1 MLAAAFSRYAA
12 FVRLPD
18 VARLLA
24 MAIVA
29 RMPLGTVTLAL
40 LLHVRA
46 LTGSFAAAGAA
57 VGAYL
62 GTSAA
67 VAPIIGRWIDR
78 RGVRSALIVTGIACP
93 AALFVLWLAGPLG
106 LSKTAIA
113 LVAAFAG
120 AFAPPI
126 TVLTRTMWRHRFSDA
141 DARKTA
147 FALDSVLIEL
157 AFTVGPGLIA
167 LLLAVGSPVV
177 AFGAAWIFTTIAV
190 PLFLASPALRYWR
203 HDPHAERHLLGPLTE
218 FRLLGVFA
226 TTFLLTMSLG
236 LLEISYPGFAA
247 REGNVPLAGVLLAIN
262 SAGSAIG
269 GLLYGGLHI
278 APAVERQLRTL
289 LAIIVAPLALH
300 SIISSAAWLCVA
312 AFIAGLCIAPA
323 LTIVTLLVSSYAP
336 ARYATEA
343 FTWSATCIVSGIG
356 AGNALGGYLLERFE
370 VPLVFGTSA
379 AVAALAAVCA
389 ILLPLPRSAKRAQQ
403 E

>member
-1 MLAAAFSRYAA
+1 MLAAALSRYAA

-78 RGVRSALIVTGIACP
+78 RGVRSALIATGIACP

>member
-1 MLAAAFSRYAA
+1 MLAAALARYAA

>member
-1 MLAAAFSRYAA
+1 LSRYAA

-78 RGVRSALIVTGIACP
+78 RGVRAALIVTGIACP
-93 AALFVLWLAGPLG
+93 AALLVLWLAGPLR
-106 LSKTAIA
+106 LSTTAIT

-126 TVLTRTMWRHRFSDA
+126 TVLTRTMWRYRFSDA

-177 AFGAAWIFTTIAV
+177 AFGAAWVFTTIAV

-269 GLLYGGLHI
+269 GLLYGGLHV

-336 ARYATEA
+336 TRYGTEA

-379 AVAALAAVCA
+379 AVALLAAGCA
-389 ILLPLPRSAKRAQQ
+389 MLLPLHRSAKRGQQ
-403 E
+403 RE